1 MTAQSRMSA
10 RDLLNESLSGLFAR
24 PARMALTVLGTVI
37 GLAALVATLGLSRT
51 TGNRIVERFD
61 ELVATEVVATPRPS
75 ASSAGAAALPWDAGE
90 RITRLNGVVA
100 AGTLSKVEV
109 GDRLVSASPV
119 NDPQNPTSFR
129 LTISAVSPGLFSAVR
144 AVLATGR
151 LFDEGHSQR
160 TDRVAVLGSA
170 AADRLGI
177 TRVDQLP
184 ALRIGDETVLVIGI
198 LEGVARQPEL
208 LSAVIIPEGTARTLF
223 RLASPALAVVDTK
236 IGAAKVVAAQL
247 PLALR
252 PDDPRVLRV
261 ASPPEP
267 TRVRDAVQS
276 DLDLLFLVLGGVSLL
291 VGAIGIANVTL
302 VSVMERTG
310 EIGLR
315 RALGATRGHVA
326 AQFLVESTTLGF
338 VGGII
343 GACMGTL
350 VVVIVSALNTWT
362 PVLDPMV
369 PLLAPIVGAL
379 TGLVSGTYPAI
390 RAARFEPVDALRAGT

>member
-1 MTAQSRMSA
+1 M
-10 RDLLNESLSGLFAR
+10 
-24 PARMALTVLGTVI
+24 
-37 GLAALVATLGLSRT
+37 
-51 TGNRIVERFD
+51 
-61 ELVATEVVATPRPS
+61 
-75 ASSAGAAALPWDAGE
+75 
-90 RITRLNGVVA
+90 
-100 AGTLSKVEV
+100 
-109 GDRLVSASPV
+109 
-119 NDPQNPTSFR
+119 
-129 LTISAVSPGLFSAVR
+129 
-144 AVLATGR
+144 
-151 LFDEGHSQR
+151 
-160 TDRVAVLGSA
+160 
-170 AADRLGI
+170 
-177 TRVDQLP
+177 
-184 ALRIGDETVLVIGI
+184 
-198 LEGVARQPEL
+198 
-208 LSAVIIPEGTARTLF
+208 
-223 RLASPALAVVDTK
+223 
-236 IGAAKVVAAQL
+236 
-247 PLALR
+247 
-252 PDDPRVLRV
+252 
-261 ASPPEP
+261 
-267 TRVRDAVQS
+267 
-276 DLDLLFLVLGGVSLL
+276 LGGVTLL